1 MTPLIYDRVT
11 RMTSSERWVSLMLGI
26 AALHGGDAAANIA
39 GELLY
44 RMIFADTAERIYAS
58 VRDAVLFSTSAVR

>member
-1 MTPLIYDRVT
+1 VTPLIYDRVT

-26 AALHGGDAAANIA
+26 TAANIA
-39 GELLY
+39 GELLHQ
-44 RMIFADTAERIYAS
+44 MIFADTAERIYAS